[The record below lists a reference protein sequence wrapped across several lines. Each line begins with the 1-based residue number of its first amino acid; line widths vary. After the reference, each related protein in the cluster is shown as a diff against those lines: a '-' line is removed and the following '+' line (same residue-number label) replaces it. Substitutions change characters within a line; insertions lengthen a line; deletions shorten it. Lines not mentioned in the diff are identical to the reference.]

1 MLIGGERGVLVT
13 FHGVRGS
20 TPCHGEDVQR
30 YGGNTS
36 CVSLAVPGQRPI
48 LFDLGTGLR
57 YFGLTQPID
66 GTFRGACLLTHLHWD
81 HAQGLPFF
89 KPILAAGAELD
100 IYGPVQP
107 DGRTLD
113 EAVRNFLSPPH
124 VPVGIDAL
132 PGTIRIHDV
141 GNTEFRIGDA
151 EITSRLVPHVGN
163 TLDSV
168 TWNGVSIA
176 YISDHQMPL
185 DGSFAAGAN
194 VRELVQDVDLLIHD
208 AQYTPEEFAEARLGP
223 LHSEFAVWL
232 AREGNVRRLALYHH
246 DPVRDDT
253 SMDALRSPAPRTGL
267 GGGIDVFAAAEGL
280 AIHLDPS

>member
-1 MLIGGERGVLVT
+1 M
-13 FHGVRGS
+13 
-20 TPCHGEDVQR
+20 
-30 YGGNTS
+30 
-36 CVSLAVPGQRPI
+36 SLAVPGQVPI

-57 YFGLTQPID
+57 YFGLTQPTD

-124 VPVGIDAL
+124 FPVGIDAL

-163 TLDSV
+163 TLGFRV

-208 AQYTPEEFAEARLGP
+208 AQYTPEEFAMKRDWGHCTP
-223 LHSEFAVWL
+223 EFAVWL

-246 DPVRDDT
+246 DPVRDDI
-253 SMDALRSPAPRTGL
+253 SMDALAARLHEQGSAS
-267 GGGIDVFAAAEGL
+267 GIDVFAAAEGL
-280 AIHLDPS
+280 AMHLDPS